1 MRSLVLLRGINV
13 GGKHKV
19 AMKDLRAWLESEGFD
34 EVRTYIQTGNIA
46 LGHHPGRNV
55 ALDVHE
61 VLAVRTGWD
70 IAVVV
75 RTASEMRAVLNA
87 NPFPRDEP
95 TQLHVAFLATAPDE
109 QVGDDVERWRPEEYR
124 VIGREV
130 YLYVP
135 DGLGR
140 SVMAP
145 RLQILRTA
153 TTRNW
158 NTVVALSDMV
168 QA

>member
-1 MRSLVLLRGINV
+1 MRSLVLLRGVNV

-19 AMKDLRAWLESEGFD
+19 AMKDLSAWLESAGFA
-34 EVRTYIQTGNIA
+34 EVRTYIQSGNIV
-46 LGHHPGRNV
+46 LGHDPGRDV
-55 ALDVHE
+55 VHDVHDL
-61 VLAVRTGWD
+61 LAARTGWD

-75 RTASEMRAVLNA
+75 RTAPEMRAVLDT

-109 QVGDDVERWRPEEYR
+109 PVGGDVERWRPEEYR

-130 YLYVP
+130 YLFVP

-140 SVMAP
+140 SLMAP
-145 RLQILRTA
+145 RLKILRTA